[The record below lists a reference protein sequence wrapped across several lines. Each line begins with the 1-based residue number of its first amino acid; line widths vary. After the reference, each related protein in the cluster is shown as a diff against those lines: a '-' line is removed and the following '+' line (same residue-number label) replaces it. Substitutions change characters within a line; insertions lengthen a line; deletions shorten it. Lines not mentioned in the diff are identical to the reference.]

1 MYEQSA
7 GWNMYYRE
15 LEPKKRKTVLI
26 TLWALVAV
34 LLAVLIP
41 LGII

>member
-1 MYEQSA
+1 MNGRVSNIFKYS
-7 GWNMYYRE
+7 
-15 LEPKKRKTVLI
+15 
-26 TLWALVAV
+26 LWALVAV